1 MFWPLFIISR
11 IVMVIAAR
19 SDHTDL
25 NLALPLIAVS
35 SVLEIT
41 VRRFALRFI
50 PQWPFAA
57 QVVAATAGNL
67 FYAACLVTDLRVL
80 AAFGRPLDLQLFRE
94 GAAAMP
100 VATALSLLT
109 LRDWLFIA
117 AALLTPVKMLMWNRY
132 PEETSVPLRRRLIFF
147 VAPALIVAVG
157 ALTYAAPLTHLVP
170 AVLRVPA
177 LMVVNALSGSPAA
190 LAAANRVEKPLSLKL
205 SKARLPAVYHDENL
219 LQGKTNVLVL
229 VLESTGSRYVF
240 DESLTMPGRGVPM
253 PFLQK
258 LSRESFYLSRH
269 YSPSNTSPRALFS
282 IFTGHYPEV
291 SSEFFSLKRGLKIR
305 GWNTYLPAET
315 RFLVTPCA
323 TEWYFPNGLFR
334 NNGISEIIGKSH
346 LDIPERRT
354 EPSDARNEIQSAEYF
369 IQRLEAAKQPFFSV
383 YISFAP
389 HYPYHDYGPEWKVAR
404 GETRLSHYVNNLRLL
419 DAQIE
424 KIFTALKNRGMLD
437 NTVVVIVGDHSEAFY
452 QHKGNFIHSLFS
464 YEENLAVPALIYYPA
479 GLLPQQVTRVTTHAD
494 LGPTVLD
501 LLKIR
506 HAPGDFQGESLLRHE
521 NRDYVFAYGNEG
533 TVSVYG
539 KDGIKLQ
546 LVKSGTCQVF
556 DLKADSGET
565 KPLPCTGY
573 EALSAAAR
581 QFVAGQMPHL
591 NGLQATLKKD
601 IP

>member
-1 MFWPLFIISR
+1 MFWPLFIVSR
-11 IVMVIAAR
+11 IVMVITAR
-19 SDHTDL
+19 ADHTDL

-41 VRRFALRFI
+41 VRRLALRFLS
-50 PQWPFAA
+50 QWSFAV
-57 QVVAATAGNL
+57 QVSAATVGNL
-67 FYAACLVTDLRVL
+67 FYAVCLVTDLRVL

-100 VATALSLLT
+100 VGTVLSLLT

-117 AALLTPVKMLMWNRY
+117 AALLTPITMLLWSRY
-132 PEETSVPLRRRLIFF
+132 REESFVPLRRRVVYYAVPMLIF
-147 VAPALIVAVG
+147 AVG
-157 ALTYAAPLTHLVP
+157 AFTYAAPLTHLVP
-170 AVLRVPA
+170 ALLRIPG
-177 LMVVNALSGSPAA
+177 LVVANALSGSPVA
-190 LAAANRVEKPLSLKL
+190 LAAANRVEKPASLKL
-205 SKARLPAVYHDENL
+205 TKGRLPPVYHDENL
-219 LQGKTNVLVL
+219 LQNKTNLLVL

-240 DESLTMPGRGVPM
+240 DETLTLPGRGVPM

-258 LSRESFYLSRH
+258 LSRESLYLSRH

-334 NNGISEIIGKSH
+334 NNGISEIIGKSR

-354 EPSDARNEIQSAEYF
+354 EPADARNEIQSADYF

-404 GETRLSHYVNNLRLL
+404 GDTRLSQYVNNLRLL

-424 KIFTALKNRGMLD
+424 KIFTALKNRGILE
-437 NTVVVIVGDHSEAFY
+437 NTVVVIAGDHSEAFY

-464 YEENLAVPALIYYPA
+464 YEENLAVPALIHYPA
-479 GLLPQQVTRVTTHAD
+479 GILPQQVSRVTTHAD

-506 HAPGDFQGESLLRHE
+506 HAPGDFQGESLLRPE
-521 NRDYVFAYGNEG
+521 NREQVFAYGNEG

-539 KDGIKLQ
+539 KDGVKLQ
-546 LVKSGTCQVF
+546 LMKSGACQVF
-556 DLKADSGET
+556 DLKTDSGET

-573 EALSAAAR
+573 EALSAAAG

-591 NGLQATLKKD
+591 TGLQAAVK
-601 IP
+601 

>member
-1 MFWPLFIISR
+1 MFWPLFIVSR
-11 IVMVIAAR
+11 IVMVITAR
-19 SDHTDL
+19 ADHTDL

-41 VRRFALRFI
+41 VRRLALRFLS
-50 PQWPFAA
+50 QWSFAV
-57 QVVAATAGNL
+57 QVSAATAGNL
-67 FYAACLVTDLRVL
+67 FYAVCLVTDLRVL

-100 VATALSLLT
+100 VGTVLSLLT

-117 AALLTPVKMLMWNRY
+117 AALLTPITMLLWSRY
-132 PEETSVPLRRRLIFF
+132 REESFVPLRRRVVYYAVPMLIF
-147 VAPALIVAVG
+147 AVG
-157 ALTYAAPLTHLVP
+157 AFTYAAPLTHLVP
-170 AVLRVPA
+170 ALLRIPG
-177 LMVVNALSGSPAA
+177 LVVANALSGSPVA
-190 LAAANRVEKPLSLKL
+190 LAAANRVEKPASLKL
-205 SKARLPAVYHDENL
+205 TKGRLPPVYHDENL
-219 LQGKTNVLVL
+219 LQNKTNLLVL

-240 DESLTMPGRGVPM
+240 DETLTLPGRGVPM

-258 LSRESFYLSRH
+258 LSRESLYLSRH

-334 NNGISEIIGKSH
+334 NNGISEIIGKSR

-354 EPSDARNEIQSAEYF
+354 EPADARNEIQSADYF

-404 GETRLSHYVNNLRLL
+404 GDTRLSQYVNNLRLL

-424 KIFTALKNRGMLD
+424 KIFTALKNRGILE
-437 NTVVVIVGDHSEAFY
+437 NTVVVIAGDHSEAFY

-464 YEENLAVPALIYYPA
+464 YEENLAVPALIHYPA
-479 GLLPQQVTRVTTHAD
+479 GILPQQVSRVTTHAD

-506 HAPGDFQGESLLRHE
+506 HAPGDFQGESLLRPE
-521 NRDYVFAYGNEG
+521 NREQVFAYGNEG

-539 KDGIKLQ
+539 KDGVKLQ
-546 LVKSGTCQVF
+546 LMKSGACLVF
-556 DLKADSGET
+556 DLKTDSGET

-573 EALSAAAR
+573 EALSAAAG

-591 NGLQATLKKD
+591 TGLQAAVK
-601 IP
+601 